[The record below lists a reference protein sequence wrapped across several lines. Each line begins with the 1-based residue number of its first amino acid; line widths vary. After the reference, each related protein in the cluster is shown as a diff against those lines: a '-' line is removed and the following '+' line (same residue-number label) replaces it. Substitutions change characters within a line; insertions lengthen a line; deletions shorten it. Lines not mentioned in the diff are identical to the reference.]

1 MLFNFPLQL
10 PIIYFF
16 FFSDVNGRCSRSF
29 VAGLRTG
36 GSHSLKI
43 ADGQLQT
50 TEFRMVIL
58 TDGESNI
65 KRIARQ
71 QLFLLEALSHP
82 PSERVESNRA
92 PPIAILSPQFLAPSS
107 RSYIAAAKNSRVGM
121 ATWRSE
127 NCDCPWTLG
136 LAECVRLNRG
146 SQL

>member
-50 TEFRMVIL
+50 SELGMVIL
-58 TDGESNI
+58 SDGEGNI
-65 KRIARQ
+65 EGVARQ
-71 QLFLLEALSHP
+71 QLLLLEALGHAP
-82 PSERVESNRA
+82 RERVEGNRA
-92 PPIAILSPQFLAPSS
+92 APIAVLRPHFP
-107 RSYIAAAKNSRVGM
+107 
-121 ATWRSE
+121 
-127 NCDCPWTLG
+127 
-136 LAECVRLNRG
+136 
-146 SQL
+146 